1 MRLLSGGVGTEQAR
15 GKTPSDTRI
24 YFEVLVNGRGHNLTC
39 RPSCGCRFFCNTDA
53 QLESQGQEI
62 IFWFWDLGCSN
73 KKFKSTDDYDGFVV
87 PHSLN
92 VLLLSAAPVQA
103 PWLLCCYVDSCAM

>member
-73 KKFKSTDDYDGFVV
+73 KKFKSTDDYDCGTSFFKCPTFICSSCTGSMAVM
-87 PHSLN
+87 
-92 VLLLSAAPVQA
+92 LS
-103 PWLLCCYVDSCAM
+103 C